1 MFWID
6 PLGLWVPI
14 RQGRRLYEKFSSAM
28 DLLYKD
34 PDYLMDPCPHIPRCD
49 HSRSW
54 SAVKLE
60 RQRLRELRQLRNEQL
75 LQKTM
80 EKYQDMQELWLEQ
93 VSNRSEMLHATPS
106 HVRLQNFRKSAGSRS
121 MIQ

>member
-1 MFWID
+1 MEKVKGHFVAKRSYNEEETKKPLKLPKCPSHCVNKKAMFWID

-60 RQRLRELRQLRNEQL
+60 RQRLRELRQLRNEQV
-75 LQKTM
+75 
-80 EKYQDMQELWLEQ
+80 KY
-93 VSNRSEMLHATPS
+93 
-106 HVRLQNFRKSAGSRS
+106 
-121 MIQ
+121 